1 MSFHNS
7 SSEDTQICVNPQ
19 NIPDVPVTDEAVAQ
33 ELQSSDE
40 PNPKGGKAKTVAAH
54 VATAATAAAAGLGAA
69 AAINHFTG
77 DDDVVDAEVDANG
90 GAGAVAQAA
99 EGAEHTDAAVAAT
112 PAEAAG
118 NTAVADNA
126 AVAADV
132 VAEPETPVV
141 AENVTPD
148 EIVDPNS
155 VILEPDNELDA
166 VVNPDE
172 VAVAIISGDEV
183 DPADIETAEI
193 LDFHEITE
201 VYDSEGG
208 VYTAATFTDTQ
219 GNDLLMVDVDNDDT
233 FDVIADAGGAVLLD
247 EDGAA
252 ISAGGITV
260 GDAEM
265 NIYGNDTYIASSDTD
280 ATSDFG
286 ADTLGDDLIS

>member
-1 MSFHNS
+1 MSFSNS

-19 NIPDVPVTDEAVAQ
+19 NTPDVLTDEAAVQ
-33 ELQSSDE
+33 ESQAAEDPE
-40 PNPKGGKAKTVAAH
+40 PEGSKAKTIAAH

-69 AAINHFTG
+69 AAINHFMG
-77 DDDVVDAEVDANG
+77 DDDVVDAEVDANS
-90 GAGAVAQAA
+90 GAGAAAQAA
-99 EGAEHTDAAVAAT
+99 EGSEHTDAAVTAT
-112 PAEAAG
+112 PADAAG
-118 NTAVADNA
+118 NTAVTNDTA
-126 AVAADV
+126 AAADV

-148 EIVDPNS
+148 EIVDPDS
-155 VILEPDNELDA
+155 VTLETDTELDA

-172 VAVAIISGDEV
+172 AAVAIIAGDEV

-201 VYDSEGG
+201 VYDAEGG

-219 GNDLLMVDVDNDDT
+219 GNDLMMVDVDSDNT

-247 EDGAA
+247 EDGSA

-280 ATSDFG
+280 VTSDFG
-286 ADTLGDDLIS
+286 ADSLGDDLIS